1 MQFWQNHQKE
11 FNIWSKIFNSKS
23 QNVNKI
29 LLFSKWLI
37 FLNLFLWTRRVR
49 LWEPS
54 KKLADKKPEKISSK
68 FECDMQT
75 MSLSNKISPFKL
87 VLWTRKL
94 LFWQPYE
101 VFPAETLKF
110 FNQGSEKGLKNI
122 LFFRKRFFS
131 HYVPTETKGG
141 AVTTSPKNFR
151 QKAEVFSFKVR
162 LCFENWTVFKKS
174 FFASNCSFGHVES
187 GSDSSNDVFKAG
199 WKLFT
204 QYPKKS
210 GKALISFRKISL
222 LQKFI
227 WKHRINFEK
236 NRRNLVD
243 RSLKICSSKSE
254 VDEETIFFPYKS
266 LFPQNGPMDT

>member
-101 VFPAETLKF
+101 VFPAETLNF
-110 FNQGSEKGLKNI
+110 FNQGSKKGLKNYLFFQKKI
-122 LFFRKRFFS
+122 LFLTMFQQKQRVELWQPRRKTFGKKLKFFR
-131 HYVPTETKGG
+131 
-141 AVTTSPKNFR
+141 
-151 QKAEVFSFKVR
+151 
-162 LCFENWTVFKKS
+162 
-174 FFASNCSFGHVES
+174 
-187 GSDSSNDVFKAG
+187 
-199 WKLFT
+199 
-204 QYPKKS
+204 
-210 GKALISFRKISL
+210 
-222 LQKFI
+222 
-227 WKHRINFEK
+227 
-236 NRRNLVD
+236 
-243 RSLKICSSKSE
+243 SK
-254 VDEETIFFPYKS
+254 
-266 LFPQNGPMDT
+266 